1 MLRLIVTVALLLAVL
16 YIIYTVLFFVL
27 QRRVLFPRHFI
38 PPSAGMEE
46 AEGLTLIP
54 LEMPFGTVEAW
65 FLPPV
70 GHAAGN
76 PAPALILT
84 HGNATLIDGWP
95 PRVDA
100 LRRMGV
106 GVLLVEYPGYGRS
119 DGVPSQAS
127 ISATLLKAYDWLV
140 AQPGVDASRVVLFG
154 RSVGGG
160 AICTLAAQRPSAAL
174 VLLSTFTSVRDMTA
188 GYRLP
193 ARLLRD
199 PFDNLEV
206 VQQYEQPLLILHGTH
221 DEVIPYAHSLAL
233 HEAAPNSTHIPL
245 DCGHNDCITDFDAF
259 WQSLRPFFVEAGV
272 LME

>member
-1 MLRLIVTVALLLAVL
+1 MLRLIITVGIVLAILYTMYALTFFAV
-16 YIIYTVLFFVL
+16 

-38 PPSAGMEE
+38 PPSAGMEK

-65 FLPPV
+65 FLPPM
-70 GHAAGN
+70 GNGAGT

-100 LRRMGV
+100 LRRMGI

-119 DGVPSQAS
+119 AGVPTQAT

-140 AQPGVDASRVVLFG
+140 AQPDIDAARIVLFG

-174 VLLSTFTSVRDMTA
+174 ILLSTFTSVRDMTA

-193 ARLLRD
+193 ARLVRD
-199 PFDNLEV
+199 PFDNRSV
-206 VQQYEQPLLILHGTH
+206 VQQYAQPLLILHGTQ
-221 DEVIPYAHSLAL
+221 DEVVPYAHSLEL
-233 HEAAPNSTHIPL
+233 HEASSTSTHIPL

-259 WQSLRPFFVEAGV
+259 WQSLRPFLVQVGV